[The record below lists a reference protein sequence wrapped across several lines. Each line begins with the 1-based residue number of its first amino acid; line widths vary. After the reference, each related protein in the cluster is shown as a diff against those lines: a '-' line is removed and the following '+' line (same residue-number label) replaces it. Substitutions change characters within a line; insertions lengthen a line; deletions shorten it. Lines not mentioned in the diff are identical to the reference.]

1 MLSFCHHVPAK
12 RFEKTVFKK
21 INWFKNLR
29 ICFYDIMHIWKHVNE
44 NIKTRANFDYG
55 VMQKRKAHPA
65 LRAEPPFFFFLIE
78 KELGIK
84 IGST

>member
-1 MLSFCHHVPAK
+1 
-12 RFEKTVFKK
+12 
-21 INWFKNLR
+21 
-29 ICFYDIMHIWKHVNE
+29 MHIWKHVNE

-84 IGST
+84 IGSS

>member
-1 MLSFCHHVPAK
+1 
-12 RFEKTVFKK
+12 
-21 INWFKNLR
+21 
-29 ICFYDIMHIWKHVNE
+29 MHIWKHVNE

-55 VMQKRKAHPA
+55 VMQKRKAHPP

-84 IGST
+84 IGSTWIASILWTVFIAGINPVFFRQTGFSIA

>member
-1 MLSFCHHVPAK
+1 
-12 RFEKTVFKK
+12 
-21 INWFKNLR
+21 
-29 ICFYDIMHIWKHVNE
+29 MHIWKHVNE

-55 VMQKRKAHPA
+55 VMQKRKAHPP